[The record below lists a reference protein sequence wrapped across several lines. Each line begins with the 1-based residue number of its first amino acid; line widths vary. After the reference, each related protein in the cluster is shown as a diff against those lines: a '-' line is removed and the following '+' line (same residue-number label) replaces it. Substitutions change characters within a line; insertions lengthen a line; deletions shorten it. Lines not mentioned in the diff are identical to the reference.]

1 MEWRTKISL
10 SLSVRGVLACLLT
23 YLLSSSELT
32 KPERICVSTQLNST
46 EQRVLSYI
54 VISRWPGRPS
64 RPSTPSCAA
73 AKLPFDTMGCTPLSF
88 IISVLALCCAGVI
101 MGFSAYVINE
111 TTFLFTSSWTVG
123 S

>member
-1 MEWRTKISL
+1 
-10 SLSVRGVLACLLT
+10 
-23 YLLSSSELT
+23 
-32 KPERICVSTQLNST
+32 
-46 EQRVLSYI
+46 
-54 VISRWPGRPS
+54 
-64 RPSTPSCAA
+64 
-73 AKLPFDTMGCTPLSF
+73 MGCTPLSF

>member
-1 MEWRTKISL
+1 MENEDLSFSLCARRTCFSPI
-10 SLSVRGVLACLLT
+10 GP
-23 YLLSSSELT
+23 YIIT